1 MSLPRLRIRE
11 AVLERVLH
19 EVKRSPDVEIG
30 GRLVGHL
37 LEDGFDV
44 LDFIP
49 TGPEPD
55 IATDIELLP
64 DRRYQLWTLDA
75 LLDLDDD
82 LAVFGSW
89 HSHIPNGLAR
99 FSGQDH
105 RSYAGKMQPPY
116 PYEGMVCGLIHEAP
130 SSVEDV
136 RRMLR
141 FAWFPAQGEV
151 GEHTYWA
158 DGAIEWTPS
167 TISKDMGALLHLT
180 DHAAYELAT
189 GRRRK
194 DLDDYAR
201 AIDHIGRRSGHP
213 THVLRRSP
221 KGDRLLLIEEAGGED
236 GIALEVSS
244 DGNAR
249 LHLADDPTEW
259 MPLSHAANAFER
271 HLARNVDVPTE
282 WSHLSPALVEQLMP
296 NLVEKKGGFFARLF
310 GR

>member
-11 AVLERVLH
+11 AVLERVLL

-30 GRLVGHL
+30 GRLIGHV

-75 LLDLDDD
+75 LLELDDD

-89 HSHIPNGLAR
+89 HSHIPNRLAR

-116 PYEGMVCGLIHEAP
+116 PYDGMVCGLIHEAP

-141 FAWFPAQGEV
+141 FAWFPAQGDV

-158 DGAIEWTPS
+158 EDAIEWTSSP
-167 TISKDMGALLHLT
+167 ISKDMGALLHLT
-180 DHAAYELAT
+180 DRAAYEHAT

-194 DLDDYAR
+194 GLDDYAQ
-201 AIDHIGRRSGHP
+201 AIDHIGRRSGGPHP
-213 THVLRRSP
+213 RLAPLTRGRPPAAHRRGRWRRRHRARSLVRRQREAP
-221 KGDRLLLIEEAGGED
+221 PGGGPDRMDA
-236 GIALEVSS
+236 ALPCCKRIRASLGPQRGCAHRV
-244 DGNAR
+244 
-249 LHLADDPTEW
+249 
-259 MPLSHAANAFER
+259 
-271 HLARNVDVPTE
+271 V
-282 WSHLSPALVEQLMP
+282 HLSPALVEQLMP
-296 NLVEKKGGFFARLF
+296 NLEEKKGGFFARLF